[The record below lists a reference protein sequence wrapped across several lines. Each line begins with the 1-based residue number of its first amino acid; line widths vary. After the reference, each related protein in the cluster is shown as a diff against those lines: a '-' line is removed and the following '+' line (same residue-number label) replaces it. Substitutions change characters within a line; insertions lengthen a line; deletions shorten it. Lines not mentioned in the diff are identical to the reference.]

1 MVAAFDDWGIL
12 IFLIVAILSN
22 FFGKKEEDEE
32 LEVLPEGGAHEFPCD
47 QCGRSFQTPE
57 ALHQHQKAKHSHAPV
72 PAGQRQQ
79 VTSLEAELQR
89 LLSGSAA
96 PSHEI
101 PPPLEEPKPPVV
113 TPPPVLK
120 PKKPKR
126 EPKPEPA
133 AGPLHKARE
142 AFESASQIHEK
153 VAEKLRQSHEHV
165 EMPVE
170 GKNSSAEL
178 RKVVEMIRQPATA
191 RQAFAASVI
200 LGSPKG
206 LE

>member
-32 LEVLPEGGAHEFPCD
+32 LEVLPKEGAHEFPCD

-57 ALHQHQKAKHSHAPV
+57 ALHQHQKAKHGHAPV
-72 PAGQRQQ
+72 PVGQRQA
-79 VTSLEAELQR
+79 TSLEAELQR
-89 LLSGSAA
+89 LLSGGTA

-126 EPKPEPA
+126 KPKPEPA
-133 AGPLHKARE
+133 TGSLHKARE
-142 AFESASQIHEK
+142 IFESADQIREK
-153 VAEKLRQSHEHV
+153 VTEKLRQSHEHV
-165 EMPVE
+165 ELPVE
-170 GKNSSAEL
+170 GKKSSAEL
-178 RKVVEMIRQPATA
+178 REVVEMIRRPATA

-206 LE
+206 IE